1 MVVLDGEDADV
12 VVDVDV
18 LLAAV
23 LDELED
29 GGVGAGEA
37 LAKSWRYA
45 ADPIGNCAVIRRWA
59 PSDASNSKYMSKATL
74 CDVIQS
80 YMR

>member
-1 MVVLDGEDADV
+1 MVVLGGEDADV

-18 LLAAV
+18 VLAAV

-29 GGVGAGEA
+29 GRVAGAA
-37 LAKSWRYA
+37 PAKSWRYA

-59 PSDASNSKYMSKATL
+59 PSDASNSKYISKATL